1 MKTDL
6 LQSCGHCWVFQICW
20 QIECSTFTASSF
32 RIWNSSTGIP
42 SPPLALFVVI
52 LSKAH
57 LTSHSRMSGRALRKI
72 ILEDYFGGID
82 HIICK
87 AWKPGLRLPWE
98 RKNSTWVITHNYISQ
113 ICVCVCM
120 CVCVCVWMCVSMFY
134 LPTYPIL
141 QVLFLWLNPDWYVCA
156 YAHAW
161 TQLSNFTFT
170 FHFHALEK
178 EMATHSSVLAW
189 RIPGTTEPGG
199 LPSMGSHR
207 VGHDWSDL
215 AAAACPCTH
224 THLPLDISFSK
235 SSASHLSLSLKDFA
249 PSSIYSFSCI
259 FNPLYLIGFLCIQ
272 TFPGI
277 SWDLTASKLSNH
289 STDF

>member
-98 RKNSTWVITHNYISQ
+98 RKKFYLGHYPQLYKPNLCMCVH
-113 ICVCVCM
+113 VCVCM
-120 CVCVCVWMCVSMFY
+120 CVNVCVYVLSTYISNPTGSVSVVESWLICVCLCPC
-134 LPTYPIL
+134 LDT
-141 QVLFLWLNPDWYVCA
+141 
-156 YAHAW
+156 
-161 TQLSNFTFT
+161 TEQLY
-170 FHFHALEK
+170 FHF
-178 EMATHSSVLAW
+178 
-189 RIPGTTEPGG
+189 
-199 LPSMGSHR
+199 
-207 VGHDWSDL
+207 
-215 AAAACPCTH
+215 
-224 THLPLDISFSK
+224 
-235 SSASHLSLSLKDFA
+235 SLS
-249 PSSIYSFSCI
+249 CI
-259 FNPLYLIGFLCIQ
+259 GEGNGNPLQCSCLENPRDDRAWWAAVYGVTQSRTRLK
-272 TFPGI
+272 
-277 SWDLTASKLSNH
+277 WLSIA
-289 STDF
+289 